1 MNMKCDLLVIGA
13 GPAGLWAAKK
23 AADSGLDVVLLEEHL
38 AIGLPK
44 YCSGWL
50 VGCEFT
56 DELFPQLKY
65 AMPHKRVSRMV
76 VRDPISRQVQED
88 IEDTGW
94 GGYLI
99 QRDLF
104 ERELARLAVASGAK
118 LFLNA
123 RAEGLVRE
131 DSQVVGVKTSSS
143 RLPEVRATVTI
154 CADGK
159 KSTTA
164 KGFARREIAPAAEAE
179 NYTGVFMELVQVKD
193 VKPGEI
199 EIYESENPSAKR
211 NSFWPYPGVTLTPL
225 LFP

>member
-1 MNMKCDLLVIGA
+1 
-13 GPAGLWAAKK
+13 
-23 AADSGLDVVLLEEHL
+23 VVLLEEHL

-44 YCSGWL
+44 HCSGWL
-50 VGCEFT
+50 LGCEFT

-76 VRDPISRQVQED
+76 VREPFSGQVKED
-88 IEDTGW
+88 IENTGW

-99 QRDLF
+99 RRDLF

-118 LFLNA
+118 LLLNVKV
-123 RAEGLVRE
+123 EDLLRE
-131 DSQVVGVKTSSS
+131 DGLVVGVKTTSS

-159 KSTTA
+159 NSATTR
-164 KGFARREIAPAAEAE
+164 GFARREIAPAAEAE
-179 NYTGVFMELVQVKD
+179 TCAGVIMELVQVKG
-193 VKPGEI
+193 VKPGVI
-199 EIYESENPSAKR
+199 EIYEPEDPSFKR
-211 NSFWPYPGVTLTPL
+211 HSFWPHAGVTVTPL